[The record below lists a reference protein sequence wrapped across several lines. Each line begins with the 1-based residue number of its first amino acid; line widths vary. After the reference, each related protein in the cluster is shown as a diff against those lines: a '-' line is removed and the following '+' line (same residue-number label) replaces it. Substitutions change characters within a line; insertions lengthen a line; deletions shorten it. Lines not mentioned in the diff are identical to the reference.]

1 MALYTAILDQTVE
14 PNDSAIF
21 TETVTAC
28 NCGCIMHQDGTSTFK
43 LRGAT
48 NSPNGQWIK
57 YRVRF
62 QGNLAIPDGETVAA
76 VSVGIVSG
84 GEVIPM
90 SVTVQNPAAVEEFW
104 HVNTEAEVL
113 VPPVCCTDVSVRN
126 IGTTSID
133 ISNASVE
140 IDRI

>member
-21 TETVTAC
+21 TETVTPC
-28 NCGCIMHQDGTSTFK
+28 QCGCVMHQDGTSTFK

-48 NSPNGQWIK
+48 SSPYTQWIK

-62 QGNLAIPDGETVAA
+62 QGNLALSEGETVAPI
-76 VSVGIVSG
+76 SVGIVSG

-90 SVTVQNPAAVEEFW
+90 SVAVLNPAAAEEYW
-104 HVNTEAEVL
+104 HVNTTTEVL

-140 IDRI
+140 IERM

>member
-14 PNDSAIF
+14 PSDSAIF
-21 TETVTAC
+21 TETVTPC
-28 NCGCIMHQDGTSTFK
+28 QCGCVMHQDGTSTFK

-48 NSPNGQWIK
+48 SSPCGQWTK

-62 QGNLAIPDGETVAA
+62 QGNLAIPEGETVAA

-90 SVTVQNPAAVEEFW
+90 SVAVQNPAAVEEFW
-104 HVNTEAEVL
+104 HVNTETEVL
-113 VPPVCCTDVSVRN
+113 VPPVCCSDVSVRN
-126 IGTTSID
+126 IGTTPID
-133 ISNASVE
+133 ISNASIE
-140 IDRI
+140 INRL